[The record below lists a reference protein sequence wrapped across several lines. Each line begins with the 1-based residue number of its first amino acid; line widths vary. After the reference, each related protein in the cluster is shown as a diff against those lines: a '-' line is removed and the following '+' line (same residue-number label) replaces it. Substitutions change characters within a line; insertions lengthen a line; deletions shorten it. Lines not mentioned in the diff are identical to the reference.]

1 MLNKSQKSQ
10 VSFEFMV
17 SIAIGM
23 LVVLGLIVLFANKM
37 HDVIQESKEQQVTA
51 ILDIIDEE
59 VTFAKGALTGYS
71 RQFSLPVSIDGEN
84 YSLNLTDG
92 TIAIS
97 YMGKDFTRGFSHKI
111 NGSLCLSVL
120 NSSTSIFEVQKGTNT
135 VTLSSCPDCIP
146 DFDVCYKYDT
156 EDRCDEIGDWVDQC
170 AELYCLCQ

>member
-1 MLNKSQKSQ
+1 MNNTKAQ

-37 HDVIQESKEQQVTA
+37 NDVIQDSRDQQITA
-51 ILDIIDEE
+51 ILDIVEEE

-71 RQFSLPVSIDGEN
+71 RHFTLPITVDGEN

-97 YMGKDFTRGFSHKI
+97 YQGRDYTRGFSHRI
-111 NGSLCLSVL
+111 NGSLCLASL
-120 NSSTSIFEVQKGTNT
+120 NDTTRTFDVRKGTNT
-135 VTLSSCPDCIP
+135 VTMSSCPDCIP
-146 DFDVCYKYDT
+146 NFDSCYWYDEQGT
-156 EDRCDEIGDWVDQC
+156 CSDLGNLEEQC
-170 AELYCLCQ
+170 EERYCLCGN

>member
-1 MLNKSQKSQ
+1 MMNNPKAQ

-37 HDVIQESKEQQVTA
+37 SEVIQDSREQQITA

-71 RQFSLPVSIDGEN
+71 RQFTLPISVDGEN

-92 TIAIS
+92 TIAIV
-97 YMGKDFTRGFSHKI
+97 YQGRDYTRGFSHRI
-111 NGSLCLSVL
+111 NGSLCLVAL
-120 NSSTSIFEVQKGTNT
+120 NETTRTFAVRKGTNT

-146 DFDVCYKYDT
+146 NFDSCYSYD
-156 EDRCDEIGDWVDQC
+156 EQGICGDVGDLAEQC
-170 AELYCLCQ
+170 RERYCLCK